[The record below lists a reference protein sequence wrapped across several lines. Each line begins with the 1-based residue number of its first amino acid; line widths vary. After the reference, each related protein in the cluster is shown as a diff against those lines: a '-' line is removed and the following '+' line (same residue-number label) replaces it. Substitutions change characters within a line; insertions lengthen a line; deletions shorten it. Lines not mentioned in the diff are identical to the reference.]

1 MPVRRAFTL
10 IELLVVI
17 AVVALL
23 IGLLLPALSG
33 VREAGRAANCLSN
46 ERQIFI
52 ICRSYAD
59 ENKGC
64 SPVLGVPYGTL
75 PNWALVVQASTG
87 IAGTTGGELYSERSA
102 LVCPSARALFGNKMQ
117 RTYAINATGH
127 FGQPGDPDNYDAA
140 EASIRMDRVQR
151 PADFAM
157 FVDSAPAF
165 IPPPAPP
172 PTRTA
177 SVLDFRIPSHT
188 TDRLGRPHA
197 SKRGFHA
204 VMLEGS
210 ARPYVEVPA
219 AWLEPLP

>member
-1 MPVRRAFTL
+1 MRVRRAFTL

-23 IGLLLPALSG
+23 IGLLLPALAG
-33 VREAGRAANCLSN
+33 AREAGRAATCLSN

-52 ICRSYAD
+52 ICRAYAD
-59 ENKGC
+59 ENRGC

-75 PNWALVVQASTG
+75 PNWALVVQASMG
-87 IAGTTGGELYSERSA
+87 IKGETSAELYSERSA
-102 LVCPSARALFGNKMQ
+102 LVCPSARTMYGGQMQ

-127 FGQPGDPDNYDAA
+127 FGQPGDPDNYDSAP
-140 EASIRMDRVQR
+140 ASIHMDRVQR
-151 PADFAM
+151 PGALPM
-157 FVDSAPAF
+157 FVDSAPTF

-177 SVLDFRIPSHT
+177 SVLDFRIASHV
-188 TDRLGRPHA
+188 TDRLGHPHM
-197 SKRGFHA
+197 SKKGFHA

-210 ARPYVEVPA
+210 AKPFTDVPPDWTEA
-219 AWLEPLP
+219 LP